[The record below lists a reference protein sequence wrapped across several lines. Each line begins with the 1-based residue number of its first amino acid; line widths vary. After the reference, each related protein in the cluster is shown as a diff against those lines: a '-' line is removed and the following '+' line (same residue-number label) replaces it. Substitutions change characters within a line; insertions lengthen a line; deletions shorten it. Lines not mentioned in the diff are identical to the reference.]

1 MSVKILVTGAGGF
14 IGKNL
19 VSTLR
24 TINEYDV
31 LEYHFSMSL
40 EKLKKFCSECDFVF
54 HLAGVNRPKFNEE
67 FIKGNVN
74 FTEKLVEFM
83 ETQKNDSP
91 ILFTSSVQVEL
102 DNAYGQSKLAA
113 ENILRQHE
121 ARTSA
126 KALIYRL
133 PNVFGKWCRP
143 NYNSAIATFCYN
155 IAHGLDIQINDPSRN
170 MHLAY
175 IDDVIEEFMNACQG
189 KENSDDKFCFVPLT
203 YHRNLEEIANLI
215 KSFPQC
221 RLNLSIPNQ
230 SDEFVKKLYSTY
242 LSYLPEDNF
251 NYELLMHKDS
261 RGSFSEFIRTIGQGQ
276 FSVNIVKPHIT
287 KGNHWHHS
295 KHEKFLVIV
304 GEGVIRFRNIH
315 SENIIEYFVS
325 DKKFEVIDIPPG
337 YTHSI
342 ENVGEI
348 DMAVIIWANENFDP
362 LVPDTYFMAV
372 K

>member
-1 MSVKILVTGAGGF
+1 MKILVTGAGGF

-19 VSTLR
+19 VSTLK
-24 TINEYDV
+24 TISEYEV
-31 LEYHFSMSL
+31 LEYHSYMDFETLRS
-40 EKLKKFCSECDFVF
+40 FCSECDFVF
-54 HLAGVNRPKFNEE
+54 HLAGVNRPKSNDE
-67 FIKGNVN
+67 FIEGNAN
-74 FTEKLVEFM
+74 FTKKLVEFL
-83 ETQKNDSP
+83 ESQNNNSP
-91 ILFTSSVQVEL
+91 VLFTSSVQVEL

-121 ARTSA
+121 NKTNS
-126 KALIYRL
+126 KVLIYRL

-143 NYNSAIATFCYN
+143 NYNSAVVTFCYN
-155 IAHGLDIQINDPSRN
+155 IAHGLDIQINDPSRE
-170 MHLAY
+170 MYLVY
-175 IDDVIEEFMNACQG
+175 IDDVTKEFIAACQG
-189 KENSDDKFCFVPLT
+189 KEHRDGEVCFVPLT
-203 YHRNLEEIANLI
+203 YHKNLEEIANLI

-230 SDEFVKKLYSTY
+230 SDEFIKKLYSTY

-251 NYELLMHKDS
+251 NYDLLMHKDN

-276 FSVNIVKPHIT
+276 FSINIVKPHIT

-304 GEGVIRFRNIH
+304 GKGVIRFRNIH
-315 SENIIEYFVS
+315 SEEIIEYCVS
-325 DKKFEVIDIPPG
+325 DEKFEVIEIPPG

-342 ENVGEI
+342 ENTGDT

-362 LVPDTYFMAV
+362 ENPDTYFMAV

>member
-1 MSVKILVTGAGGF
+1 MKILVTGAGGF
-14 IGKNL
+14 IGKNV
-19 VSTLR
+19 VSTLK
-24 TINEYDV
+24 TIDEYEV
-31 LEYHFSMSL
+31 LEYHFCMGL
-40 EKLKKFCSECDFVF
+40 EKLENFCKECDFVF
-54 HLAGVNRPKFNEE
+54 HFAGVNRPESTDE
-67 FIKGNVN
+67 FFEGNAH
-74 FTEKLVEFM
+74 FTEVLVNYLKA
-83 ETQKNDSP
+83 QKNNCP
-91 ILFTSSVQVEL
+91 VLFTSSIQVEL

-121 ARTSA
+121 TTMCA
-126 KALIYRL
+126 KVLIYRL

-143 NYNSAIATFCYN
+143 NYNSAVATFCHN
-155 IAHGLDIQINDPSRN
+155 IAHGLDIQINDPSRE
-170 MHLAY
+170 MHLVY
-175 IDDVIEEFMNACQG
+175 IDDVIQEFMAACCG
-189 KENSDDKFCFVPLT
+189 KEHKEGNVCFVPLT
-203 YHRNLEEIANLI
+203 YRRNLQEIANLI

-221 RLNLSIPNQ
+221 RSNLSIPNQ

-242 LSYLPEDNF
+242 LSYLPEDSF
-251 NYELLMHKDS
+251 SYELLMHKDN

-304 GEGVIRFRNIH
+304 GKGAIRFRNIF
-315 SENIIEYFVS
+315 SEKVIEYFVS
-325 DKKFEVIDIPPG
+325 DEKFEVIDIPPG

-342 ENVGEI
+342 ENTGET

-362 LVPDTYFMAV
+362 KNPDTYFMVV

>member
-1 MSVKILVTGAGGF
+1 MMKILVTGAGGF
-14 IGKNL
+14 IGKNV
-19 VSTLR
+19 VSTLK
-24 TINEYDV
+24 TIDEYEV
-31 LEYHFSMSL
+31 LEYHFCMWL
-40 EKLKKFCSECDFVF
+40 EKLENFCKECDFVF
-54 HLAGVNRPKFNEE
+54 HLAGVNRPESTDE
-67 FIKGNVN
+67 FFEGNAH
-74 FTEKLVEFM
+74 FTEVLVNYLKA
-83 ETQKNDSP
+83 QKNNCP
-91 ILFTSSVQVEL
+91 VLFTSSIQVEL

-121 ARTSA
+121 TTMCA
-126 KALIYRL
+126 KVLIYRL

-143 NYNSAIATFCYN
+143 NYNSAVATFCHN
-155 IAHGLDIQINDPSRN
+155 IAHGLDIQINDPSRE
-170 MHLAY
+170 MHLVY
-175 IDDVIEEFMNACQG
+175 IDDVIQEFMAACCG
-189 KENSDDKFCFVPLT
+189 KEHKEGNVCFVPLT
-203 YHRNLEEIANLI
+203 YRRNLQEIANLI

-221 RLNLSIPNQ
+221 RSNLSIPNQ

-242 LSYLPEDNF
+242 LSYLPEDSF
-251 NYELLMHKDS
+251 SYELLMHKDN

-304 GEGVIRFRNIH
+304 GKGAIRFRNIF
-315 SENIIEYFVS
+315 SEKVIEYFVS
-325 DKKFEVIDIPPG
+325 DEKFEVIDIPPG

-342 ENVGEI
+342 ENTGET

-362 LVPDTYFMAV
+362 KNPDTYFMVV